1 MKKLVLSV
9 LFLSLLVSSC
19 SKDDSPTPEEPK
31 ETISKYKDIEL
42 KLDDVD
48 SDTYGIAF
56 SSKTG
61 KTYKTSEITKEN
73 IKDIDLVS
81 FNFTA
86 FISFMSPHEAES
98 TKNVE
103 GVTTTKIQHIE
114 VTMTAEEFDALE
126 NDTKLK
132 ALTITNDK
140 ESVRSTYRGVILF
153 ENANGKKGAIKVK
166 ALNSQR
172 ILFDVVVQK

>member
-9 LFLSLLVSSC
+9 LFLSLLVTSC
-19 SKDDSPTPEEPK
+19 SKDDSPTPEESE
-31 ETISKYKDIEL
+31 ETISKYEGVEL
-42 KLDDVD
+42 KLDNVD

-61 KTYKTSEITKEN
+61 KTFKASEITKEN

-86 FISFMSPHEAES
+86 FISFMSPHEAAS
-98 TKNVE
+98 TKSIE
-103 GVTTTKIQHIE
+103 GVTTTKIQHTE
-114 VTMTAEEFDALE
+114 VAMTVKEFDAIE
-126 NDTKLK
+126 DDTKLK
-132 ALTITNDK
+132 ALTITNDN
-140 ESVRSTYRGVILF
+140 ESAISTYRGIILF
-153 ENANGKKGAIKVK
+153 ENADGKKGAIKVK

>member
-1 MKKLVLSV
+1 MKKLLLSV
-9 LFLSLLVSSC
+9 LFLSVVLTSC
-19 SKDDSPTPEEPK
+19 SKDDAPAPEEPK
-31 ETISKYKDIEL
+31 ETISTYKDVEL

-61 KTYKTSEITKEN
+61 KTYKASEITKEN

-86 FISFMSPHEAES
+86 FISFMSPKEANS
-98 TKNVE
+98 TKGVE
-103 GVTTTKIQHIE
+103 GVTDTKIQHTE
-114 VTMTAEEFDALE
+114 VAMTVDNFDALKD
-126 NDTKLK
+126 DTALK
-132 ALTITNDK
+132 ELTITHDK
-140 ESVRSTYRGVILF
+140 ESVKSTYRGIILF
-153 ENANGKKGAIKVK
+153 ENAAGKKGAIKVK
-166 ALNSQR
+166 ALNAQR